1 MEMVLSPGT
10 PSSEGEGHR
19 ESRGGGGE
27 AAPCTADL
35 ADLSPAGPSATHF
48 IRSRLEDS
56 GQRIFVSAVDF
67 ATAN

>member
-1 MEMVLSPGT
+1 MVISPGT

-19 ESRGGGGE
+19 VSRGRGGE

-48 IRSRLEDS
+48 SRSRFEDS
-56 GQRIFVSAVDF
+56 GQQIFMSAVDF
-67 ATAN
+67 VTAN